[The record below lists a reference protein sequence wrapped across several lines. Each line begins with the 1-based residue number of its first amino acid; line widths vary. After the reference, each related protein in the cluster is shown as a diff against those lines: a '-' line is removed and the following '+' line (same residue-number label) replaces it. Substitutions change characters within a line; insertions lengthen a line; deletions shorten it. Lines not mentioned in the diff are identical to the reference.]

1 VRSVDELRE
10 ALSSTH
16 AEHGV
21 LLLGGGSNLVVSDD
35 GFDGLVIQIG
45 LEGVVEHRPGE
56 ITVQAGEP
64 WENVVEYSV
73 RREWAGIECLAGIPG
88 SAGAT
93 PIQNVGAYGQEVANV
108 ISGVDT
114 IEIATGNA
122 RHWTPEDC
130 GFSYRDS
137 RFKRQRDR
145 WLVTA
150 VHFSLD
156 PGGESTVT
164 YAGLKRALE
173 GQDPTLA
180 AVRDAVVRLRRQ
192 KSMVLDEHDPDARS
206 VGSFFTNPIVDAEQA
221 EGLVEHALRTGIVE
235 RADDVPRFDAAGGRI
250 KFPAAWLIE
259 RAGIAKGTR
268 RGGVGVSSKHTL
280 ALVHHGGGT
289 TAELLALAREIRAR
303 VLDEFGVTL
312 EAEPRLVGVSL
323 DK

>member
-1 VRSVDELRE
+1 
-10 ALSSTH
+10 
-16 AEHGV
+16 
-21 LLLGGGSNLVVSDD
+21 
-35 GFDGLVIQIG
+35 
-45 LEGVVEHRPGE
+45 
-56 ITVQAGEP
+56 
-64 WENVVEYSV
+64 
-73 RREWAGIECLAGIPG
+73 
-88 SAGAT
+88 
-93 PIQNVGAYGQEVANV
+93 
-108 ISGVDT
+108 
-114 IEIATGNA
+114 
-122 RHWTPEDC
+122 
-130 GFSYRDS
+130 
-137 RFKRQRDR
+137 
-145 WLVTA
+145 
-150 VHFSLD
+150 
-156 PGGESTVT
+156 
-164 YAGLKRALE
+164 
-173 GQDPTLA
+173 
-180 AVRDAVVRLRRQ
+180 
-192 KSMVLDEHDPDARS
+192 MVLDEHDPDARS